1 MEVFPMK
8 ILFYAKLNKLWLEKI
23 DKLHNEFP
31 QVDFITDQQQVDQ
44 EIENAEAIVAG
55 EIPLDLVQRAKSLK
69 IIFVPYAGVDALP
82 LDHIRGK
89 GIRISNVHGN
99 ARYVAERSIALAL
112 SFYGKV
118 IAYHNDLKNFQWH
131 GYWAKGTVDD
141 TWESIQGKTCAVIGT
156 GAIGKYIAKYLKI
169 FDCRVIGFKKQPAA
183 EGLEYFDDITTDLK
197 KALDKSE
204 LVFVTLPLTEET
216 RGMFSGEILAG
227 MKGKFLVNVGRGP
240 VVDEEGLY
248 HSLKEGRLIG
258 AGIDAW
264 YNYPERG
271 ETRAKPSQYPVYELP
286 NVVLS
291 PHLAGFTPQAA
302 RLNIEQTIENIRSY
316 VHSGKPK
323 SEIDPEHMY

>member
-1 MEVFPMK
+1 MK
-8 ILFYAKLNKLWLEKI
+8 ILFYAKLNPLWLEKI
-23 DKLHNEFP
+23 DQLCNEFP
-31 QVDFITDQQQVDQ
+31 EVDFITDQHQADL
-44 EIENAEAIVAG
+44 EIENAEAIVSG
-55 EIPLDLVQRAKSLK
+55 EISLEFIVRAKGLK

-82 LDHIRGK
+82 MDYIREK

-118 IAYHNDLKNFQWH
+118 IDYHSDLKRFQWH
-131 GYWAKGTVDD
+131 GYWAKGTIDD
-141 TWESIQGKTCAVIGT
+141 TWNSIQGRTCAVIGT
-156 GAIGKYIAKYLKI
+156 GAIGKYIAKYLKV
-169 FDCRVIGFKKQPAA
+169 FDCRVIGFKKRPTT
-183 EGLEYFDDITTDLK
+183 EKLEHFDEITTDLK

-216 RGMFSGEILAG
+216 RGMFSAEILAG
-227 MKGKFLVNVGRGP
+227 MKGKFLVNVGRGA

-248 HSLKEGRLIG
+248 RSLKEGRLAG

-264 YNYPERG
+264 YLYPQRG
-271 ETRAKPSQYPVYELP
+271 ETTAEPSKYPITELP

-302 RLNIEQTIENIRSY
+302 LLNIEQTFENIRTY
-316 VHSGKPK
+316 VRTGKAV
-323 SEIDPEHMY
+323 SEVDPESLY